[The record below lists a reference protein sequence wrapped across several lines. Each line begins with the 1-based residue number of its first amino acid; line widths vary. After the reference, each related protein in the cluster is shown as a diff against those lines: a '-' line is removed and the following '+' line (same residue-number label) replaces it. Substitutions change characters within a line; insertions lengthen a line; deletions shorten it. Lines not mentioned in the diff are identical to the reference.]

1 MIFPT
6 LVFKMPG
13 TVHHPKGAHKFAQA
27 KNQDELDSYLA
38 DGWFLTIDEAAQAM
52 DEIDLTPHRRARKVI
67 LRREKKPVETEKS
80 EDDIL
85 PPTRLEMEI
94 KASLLGIK
102 YDGRTSD
109 KKLLERIEEALQ

>member
-1 MIFPT
+1 MKFPT

-13 TVHHPKGAHKFAQA
+13 TVLHPKGSHKFAQA
-27 KNQDELDSYLA
+27 KSQDELDSYLA
-38 DGWFLTIDEAAQAM
+38 DGWFLTIDEAAEAM
-52 DEIDLTPHRRARKVI
+52 DEIDLTPHRRLKKVI
-67 LRREKKPVETEKS
+67 RKRSPKAVEKS
-80 EDDIL
+80 DDDIL

>member
-13 TVHHPKGAHKFAQA
+13 SVLHPKGAHKFAQA

-38 DGWFLTIDEAAQAM
+38 DGWFLTIDEAAEAM

-67 LRREKKPVETEKS
+67 LRREKKPVEIEES

-94 KASLLGIK
+94 KAALLGIK
-102 YDGRTSD
+102 FDGRTSD
-109 KKLLERIEEALQ
+109 KKLLERIEEAL